1 MPLPVSVVLCTFN
14 DERTIKEAI
23 ESILCQS
30 YNNFEFIIWN
40 DGSTDGTEEII
51 KSYKDNRIRYF
62 FHENTGL
69 GVALRL
75 ACAEAKGKYIARM
88 DGDDICLPNRI
99 QKQVEFLE
107 SHPDYVLVSSAVYYI
122 DENGEQIG
130 RSFPITWDVNLRK
143 ALKYGSPIAHPASMF
158 TREAYLKAG
167 GYLPL
172 YSAQD
177 RVLWSKMKDCGK
189 FKNLSNPL
197 IKYRKANTSI
207 GAVLSGEEYW
217 DILESFRKKLAN
229 QEIVDIEDVYIYN
242 QICKHAKEKYKREH
256 DDQRR
261 KRNTGLNNR
270 FYNIVQPILGERI
283 SANTIILCKNVVCFL
298 KIIWKRY

>member
-40 DGSTDGTEEII
+40 DGSTDGTEKIV
-51 KSYKDNRIRYF
+51 KSYDDNRIQYYY
-62 FHENTGL
+62 HENTGL
-69 GVALRL
+69 GEALRL

-88 DGDDICLPNRI
+88 DGDDICLPNRL
-99 QKQVEFLE
+99 QKQVDFLE
-107 SHPDYVLVSSAVYYI
+107 SHPDYVVVSSAVYYI
-122 DENGEQIG
+122 DKNGVEIG
-130 RSFPITWDVNLRK
+130 RSYPVTWDVNIRK

-158 TREAYLKAG
+158 KKDAYEKAG

-172 YSAQD
+172 FSAQD
-177 RVLWSKMKDCGK
+177 RVLWTKMKGLGK
-189 FKNLSNPL
+189 FKNLSIPL
-197 IKYRKANTSI
+197 IKYRKGNTSI

-217 DILESFRKKLAN
+217 DVLEFFRNKIAN
-229 QEIVDIEDVYIYN
+229 QIIIDEEDVKIYN
-242 QICKHAKEKYKREH
+242 HICKHAKQKYKRGH

-261 KRNTGLNNR
+261 KRNTGLNKR
-270 FYNIVQPILGERI
+270 FYTMVQPILGERFLT
-283 SANTIILCKNVVCFL
+283 NTIILCKNIVCLL
-298 KIIWKRY
+298 KNFRNGA

>member
-14 DERTIKEAI
+14 DEKTIKEAI

-30 YNNFEFIIWN
+30 YNIFEFIIWN
-40 DGSTDGTEEII
+40 DGSTDGTEKII
-51 KSYKDNRIRYF
+51 KSYDDNRIRYYY
-62 FHENTGL
+62 HENTGL
-69 GVALRL
+69 GEALRL

-88 DGDDICLPNRI
+88 DGDDICLPSRI

-107 SHPDYVLVSSAVYYI
+107 SHSDYVLVSSAVYYI

-130 RSFPITWDVNLRK
+130 RSFPITWDVNIRK
-143 ALKYGSPIAHPASMF
+143 TLKYGSPIAHPASMY

-177 RVLWSKMKDCGK
+177 IVLWSKMKDCGK
-189 FKNLSNPL
+189 FKNLSTPL
-197 IKYRKANTSI
+197 IKYRKGNASI

-217 DILESFRKKLAN
+217 DILESFRRKMAN
-229 QEIVDIEDVYIYN
+229 QEIADLEDVYIYN
-242 QICKHAKEKYKREH
+242 QICKHAKEKYKSGH
-256 DDQRR
+256 HVQS
-261 KRNTGLNNR
+261 NNR
-270 FYNIVQPILGERI
+270 NNGLDNRLYNMVQPIIGERF
-283 SANTIILCKNVVCFL
+283 SAIIIILCKNFFCFL
-298 KIIWKRY
+298 KNIRKRY